1 MQLLFDFFPVIAFF
15 IAYKLTDIYVATG
28 VIIVAVVLQTAV
40 QWIRFRKVSSMAL
53 ISGAL
58 VLVFGGLT
66 LWIHDEMFIKW
77 KVTVVNWLFAA
88 GFLLSHFIGEKPF
101 IQRML
106 SGNIELER
114 SLWLKLSWMWIS
126 FFTALGAINLYIT
139 YNFSTDV
146 WAAFKLYG
154 MIGLTLA
161 FALLQGFWLAS
172 KMPAESSADSKP
184 SNS

>member
-15 IAYKLTDIYVATG
+15 VTYKLTDIYVATG
-28 VIIVAVVLQTAV
+28 VLIAVVVVQTAY
-40 QWIRFRKVSSMAL
+40 QWLRHRKVSAIAL
-53 ISGAL
+53 ISGGM

-77 KVTVVNWLFAA
+77 KVTVVNWLLAA
-88 GFLLSHFIGEKPF
+88 GFLLSHFVGDRPF

-114 SLWLKLSWMWIS
+114 ASWLKLSWMWIA
-126 FFTALGAINLYIT
+126 FFTIIGAINLYVMYT
-139 YNFSTDV
+139 FSTDV

-154 MIGLTLA
+154 TIGLTLV
-161 FALLQGFWLAS
+161 FALLQGFWIAS
-172 KMPAESSADSKP
+172 KMPADASRSSST
-184 SNS
+184 